1 MSTTT
6 MDVITD
12 KVIENAY
19 TYEEYRNMIDELLAE
34 GKTTGSNHSD
44 SMIHYTK
51 MNAHRMNRLD
61 KRSDLTDD
69 LKAELDKVQELMI
82 WLVLTEAWCGD
93 AAQNLPVINKMA
105 EYSDKIDLK
114 LILRDEN
121 LAIMDQFLTNGK
133 SRSIPKLISIDKET
147 KEVLGSWGPRPATAR
162 ELYDSL
168 RNDENIPYQ
177 EVSEKLQKWYT
188 ENQNQEI
195 QSEFAELLQE
205 WQNR

>member
-1 MSTTT
+1 MNTTT
-6 MDVITD
+6 VDVITG

-19 TYEEYRNMIDELLAE
+19 SYEDYRNLIDELLAG
-34 GKTTGSNHSD
+34 GKTTGNNHSE

-61 KRSDLTDD
+61 KRSELTDE
-69 LKAELDKVQELMI
+69 LKAELDKVQNPMI

-93 AAQNLPVINKMA
+93 AAQNLPIINKMA
-105 EYSDKIDLK
+105 EYSGKIDLK

-133 SRSIPKLISIDKET
+133 SRSIPKLIALDKET
-147 KEVLGSWGPRPATAR
+147 KEVLGTWGPRPATAL

-168 RNDENIPYQ
+168 RNRDNMPYQ
-177 EVSEKLQKWYT
+177 EVAEKLHKWYT
-188 ENQNQEI
+188 ENRNQEI
-195 QSEFAELLQE
+195 QAEFAELLTE
-205 WQNR
+205 WQGR

>member
-61 KRSDLTDD
+61 KRSELTDE
-69 LKAELDKVQELMI
+69 LKAELDKVQEPMI

-105 EYSDKIDLK
+105 EYSDKIDFK

-133 SRSIPKLISIDKET
+133 SRSIPKLISLDKET

-188 ENQNQEI
+188 RNQNQEI

>member
-1 MSTTT
+1 

-61 KRSDLTDD
+61 KRSELTDE
-69 LKAELDKVQELMI
+69 LKAELDKVQEPMI

-105 EYSDKIDLK
+105 EYSDKIDFK

-133 SRSIPKLISIDKET
+133 SRSIPKLISLDKET

-188 ENQNQEI
+188 RNQNQEI